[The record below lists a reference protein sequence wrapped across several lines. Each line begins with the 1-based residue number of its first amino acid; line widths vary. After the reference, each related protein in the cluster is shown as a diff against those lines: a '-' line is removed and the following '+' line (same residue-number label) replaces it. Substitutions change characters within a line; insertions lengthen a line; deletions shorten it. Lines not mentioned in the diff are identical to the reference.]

1 MSGDRF
7 ALGEGFEEIERAI
20 NHRDEQLKKQ
30 IADEATERFMQ
41 YLGYDTERTKRLKR
55 DYQEPHK
62 CHVEKLNLNRGDTK

>member
-30 IADEATERFMQ
+30 IADEVTERFMQ
-41 YLGYDTERTKRLKR
+41 YLGYDTERTKQLKR

-62 CHVEKLNLNRGDTK
+62 CHVERLNLNRGDIK